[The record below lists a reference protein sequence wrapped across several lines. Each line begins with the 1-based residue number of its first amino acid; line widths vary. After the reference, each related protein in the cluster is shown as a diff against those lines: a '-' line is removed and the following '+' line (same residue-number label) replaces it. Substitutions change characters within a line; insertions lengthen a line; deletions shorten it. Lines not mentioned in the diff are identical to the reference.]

1 MTRIHAISAVVLL
14 LAMQVPSYA
23 QQAGDMIT
31 FGGLRVAACAV
42 SPDAAYGLTAT
53 KPIQIGGGPTTAD
66 SRMTRYIGA
75 LRGPNGETLRI
86 AGRGSLIA
94 PKEYMDEPVVL
105 DSYQIAVGDQ
115 RISLF
120 VDDYH
125 YSVPKAPVGLAC
137 AGPLVTALG
146 VPPLDPMIVSRSI
159 VSLAIEEGAA
169 REIPAVPLDVSTP
182 RGFLF
187 DQFTMIAQRSHAATV
202 AGAPLDPK
210 KPPADMDPVGL
221 VALVFPIA
229 CGDRTLVPQNIAVN
243 GPQGAVSQIG
253 AIIKDEALEKLFPG
267 VTVPANSIGV
277 RFRQSQV
284 SGFKITYSEACNATP
299 AEVSLLV
306 RVDTPRSPLR
316 PVPMP
321 AGVME
326 AEPAVFVQVIIDPQ
340 GAFAAPVY
348 IGGPKSLLPAAL
360 EAVGKMRSDPFRLNG
375 AGIANSTVIPILF
388 Q

>member
-1 MTRIHAISAVVLL
+1 MNRLHAISAAVLL
-14 LAMQVPSYA
+14 LATHVPSYS
-23 QQAGDMIT
+23 QQAGDTIT

-42 SPDAAYGLTAT
+42 SKDAGYGLTAI
-53 KPIQIGGGPTTAD
+53 KPIQIGGGPTVAD
-66 SRMTRYIGA
+66 ARMARYLGA
-75 LRGPNGETLRI
+75 LRGPNGETIRI
-86 AGRGSLIA
+86 TGRGSLVA
-94 PKEYMDEPVVL
+94 PKEYMDEPVIL
-105 DSYQIAVGDQ
+105 DDYQIAFGDQ
-115 RISLF
+115 KMSLF

-125 YSVPKAPVGLAC
+125 YSVPKAPVGLTC
-137 AGPLVTALG
+137 GGPLVTALG

-169 REIPAVPLDVSTP
+169 REIPGVPLDVSTP

-210 KPPADMDPVGL
+210 KPPADIDPVGL
-221 VALVFPIA
+221 VALVFPLP
-229 CGDRTLVPQNIAVN
+229 CGDRTLSPQSIAVS
-243 GPQGAVSQIG
+243 GPQGPVQQNG
-253 AIIKDEALEKLFPG
+253 AIIKDEALAKMFSGMTL
-267 VTVPANSIGV
+267 PANSIGMK
-277 RFRQSQV
+277 FRQAQV
-284 SGFKITYSEACNATP
+284 SGFKIVYSEACNTTP

-326 AEPAVFVQVIIDPQ
+326 AEPAVFLQVIIDPL
-340 GAFAAPVY
+340 GVFASPVY

-375 AGIANSTVIPILF
+375 AGIANSTVIPLLF